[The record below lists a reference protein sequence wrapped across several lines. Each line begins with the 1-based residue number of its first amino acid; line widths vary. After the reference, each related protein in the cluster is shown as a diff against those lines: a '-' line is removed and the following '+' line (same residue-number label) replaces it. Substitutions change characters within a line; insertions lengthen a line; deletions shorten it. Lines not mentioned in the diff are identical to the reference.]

1 MPHISATRDPANFK
15 VRTIPARLMNF
26 SIIPQNFWHNK
37 NANYFAK
44 SPQEVDETFAET
56 TSVLAKS
63 LPLDDELRALVPRN

>member
-1 MPHISATRDPANFK
+1 
-15 VRTIPARLMNF
+15 MNF